1 MQKMTLTQLIDQSI
15 QYLKACEYSDRTI
28 EHYSNVWNSLL
39 KYSKEKSVQYYTLDF
54 GMEFIANH
62 YGISFDSKLSQ
73 HHVALVRP
81 IRALGDIKQHGHAM
95 KQYAGF
101 SPKIT
106 CYHFKIYELYEE
118 RLTERGLSSRTIAYK
133 IRVLNNL
140 LLYLEN
146 LGVTDISHL
155 KPAHIFA
162 YLETLKSHAGSTRE
176 TILYALRNILRF
188 LASEGLSEQKLADL
202 FPTISTHSKDPI
214 PSVYSVDEIAKILNS
229 VDTESRVGKR
239 NYAVLLLAAR
249 LGMRAGDI
257 HRLRIDQIKWSNDCI
272 EYVQQKTNTPIVLPL
287 LKDVKLALLDYLKNS
302 RPISDLPQVFL
313 TTKAP
318 YTNGSEVDMYYHVMQ
333 KHLKLARVEEKPI
346 RKKGLHALRHSLA
359 SNLLA
364 KNTPMPVITGILG
377 HKHSDTTSI
386 YLKIDL
392 NQLRLL
398 ALEVP
403 HEGR

>member
-1 MQKMTLTQLIDQSI
+1 MQNMTLPQLVDQSI
-15 QYLKACEYSDRTI
+15 QYLKAHEYSQHTI
-28 EHYSNVWNSLL
+28 LCHSYVWNSLL
-39 KYSKEKSVQYYTLDF
+39 RYAKEKGVQYYTLDF
-54 GMEFIANH
+54 GMEFIVDH
-62 YGISFDSKLSQ
+62 YGVNLDLKLSQ
-73 HHVALVRP
+73 FHVALLRY
-81 IRALGDIKQHGHAM
+81 IRILDDIQQLGQTR
-95 KQYAGF
+95 KQYICF
-101 SPKIT
+101 SPKIARH
-106 CYHFKIYELYEE
+106 YFNIYELYEE
-118 RLTERGLSSRTIAYK
+118 RLKEHGFSSGTIASK

-140 LLYLEN
+140 LLFLEKS
-146 LGVTDISHL
+146 GVTNISRL

-162 YLETLKSHAGSTRE
+162 YLETLKSYAGSTRE
-176 TILYALRNILRF
+176 TILYALRDILRF
-188 LASEGLSEQKLADL
+188 LVSEGLTEQRLADL
-202 FPTISTHSKDPI
+202 FPTISTHSEDPI
-214 PSVYSVDEIAKILNS
+214 PSVYSTDEIAKILNS
-229 VDTESRVGKR
+229 IDTEGRVEKR
-239 NYAVLLLAAR
+239 DYAVLLLAAR

-257 HRLRIDQIKWSNDCI
+257 HKLRIDQIKWSNDSI

-302 RPISDLPQVFL
+302 RPASDLPQVFL

-318 YTNGSEVDMYYHVMQ
+318 YTNGVVDMYYNLLQ
-333 KHLKLARVEEKPI
+333 KYLKLAHVEGKPV

-377 HKHSDTTSI
+377 HKQSDTTSL

-403 HEGR
+403 YAER